1 MAININ
7 TILDWFKTGKKPTQ
21 EQFWSSWQSFW
32 HKDETIPQSNI
43 DGLITVLNAK
53 TENDQFNAHKIDGD
67 AHAAL
72 FGSKENKSDKG
83 VAGGY
88 VPLNE
93 ISKIASQYLTIIN
106 DLITGGSDTILSAE
120 QGVVLQNQINAINT
134 ILSSNDVDLDTIQKI
149 VDTIK
154 EVETSLETILVND
167 LTTGGTT
174 KALTAEMGKNLKA
187 LIDVLVVNKT
197 NSGGFT
203 GTSQQLKNE
212 IDSIYQPNVLIRSVP
227 PTRSGD
233 TFTYPSGEYEYLINK
248 THYINSA
255 SFTVTIPATS
265 TSEHKRTD
273 LIYGKPDNTIA
284 KLEGIESTTVAV
296 RPEAPTGCVAI
307 SFINV
312 FGSIASD
319 PAPVTQEISIQ
330 DSLGSEKFKVKDYL
344 RVKGAS
350 FNAVAKQIEIDPL
363 VGGVIFVS
371 NTGNNATAEPEN
383 RNRPY
388 ATLDAA
394 ILAYWN
400 FPNIDYIEI
409 ISDTAFTITTAIN
422 NNTTRKFDLRSQ
434 KICTVNVTR
443 NGNLSTTVG
452 TLIQPI
458 NFYLPSGTLNFS
470 PTTGAG
476 FGGSGINGKPNV
488 SIEVGTVTYGSLWNN
503 VGANHTTYN
512 LKAKVLNINTTFGVV
527 TTPGGVP
534 LATIICDTI
543 NFRGANTLLAGVFVS
558 LDLTFKNLTHDNSFS
573 INSSNQGVININH
586 GSISSV
592 SPYVNTTVVEYL
604 KKASMNINFLTG
616 ASISSNLSI
625 LCFNTNGVL
634 TLTGICSYPNSD
646 ILLRRHNTATGI
658 YINQASITCKRL
670 FGGNNV
676 ISPIYIQDSVIT
688 LMGTALGDMNQ
699 AGSGY
704 TYSDPTISFV
714 GTNYVF
720 SSIDGSNL
728 YVDESPQWT
737 ASNKPTVNIQ
747 RGVLYTNGKLNRA
760 KLVIKENPL
769 NQYYDT
775 IERQKVLVDE
785 KEEIINKTLDP
796 TKTYVINGTITLL
809 TGEYIEVPAGGLT
822 LSGYGYDTSG
832 FIKNVSGQEIFKSA
846 SGGSGNLTL
855 KDCFFNS
862 GTGKVFNLTDIDGS
876 HALEFNDV
884 NFNNCTSLGTLTGY
898 RQFTGTTCGIYGC
911 SNGFILKGNWSGF
924 KFTNSNVTSFL
935 SGGTLIKRDTDTLFS
950 NRLYLD
956 LNFSCNTGAILSD
969 FGPSN
974 FASDELFQINNTLAS
989 YGGSKDAATNTPVLL
1004 PNITPNDPKARF
1016 TNCLGIALSATKFQ
1030 DLKSANGSVWRVAVD
1045 NSGNIATNNI

>member
-21 EQFWSSWQSFW
+21 QQFWSSWQSFW

-53 TENDQFNAHKIDGD
+53 TENDLFNAHKIDGD

-106 DLITGGSDTILSAE
+106 DLITGGSDAILSAE

-255 SFTVTIPATS
+255 SFSVTIPATS

-350 FNAVAKQIEIDPL
+350 FNIGAKQIEIDPTLPLSAFLDTVNGNDSTATLGNINKAFKTLEKL
-363 VGGVIFVS
+363 VQALPVTTGETYTIYMMSSTVNVLRQLPIRNLNWVSYTGTTLDFTNCMNADGVTHSTDVLQNIGGAERTWNFINSNISLKCTYVGKKTFTRGGVEDSGLLILGNINVLDWQSPGGASYNGVFCPRMGSDFIINTMFDSPQANTAFYASGTSKYTRIRIKTLNVNYVRSLTRVFVGDFIIENLVQVGNSAQSWTMHQGLTSNVNQIFKTLNFNGTITPIVS
-371 NTGNNATAEPEN
+371 QLTFDNAVISSTCSISLINTTNITGNVLSSTTYIQNTYAQQNHYFKNFTGKLSSIQIVIGGTVTFENCSIEVNDWLVSRETTSTLVKCLFFKGINTINRVNATATGLFRAHQSNGPQLVMPIDCTISGN
-383 RNRPY
+383 LKTNS
-388 ATLDAA
+388 ATYGKDV
-394 ILAYWN
+394 
-400 FPNIDYIEI
+400 
-409 ISDTAFTITTAIN
+409 TAIYSDATFKEKAN
-422 NNTTRKFDLRSQ
+422 EIVVRSKTDLINKVLS
-434 KICTVNVTR
+434 
-443 NGNLSTTVG
+443 STT
-452 TLIQPI
+452 
-458 NFYLPSGTLNFS
+458 
-470 PTTGAG
+470 
-476 FGGSGINGKPNV
+476 
-488 SIEVGTVTYGSLWNN
+488 TYIVDG
-503 VGANHTTYN
+503 
-512 LKAKVLNINTTFGVV
+512 VL
-527 TTPGGVP
+527 
-534 LATIICDTI
+534 
-543 NFRGANTLLAGVFVS
+543 TLLAG
-558 LDLTFKNLTHDNSFS
+558 
-573 INSSNQGVININH
+573 
-586 GSISSV
+586 
-592 SPYVNTTVVEYL
+592 E
-604 KKASMNINFLTG
+604 
-616 ASISSNLSI
+616 
-625 LCFNTNGVL
+625 
-634 TLTGICSYPNSD
+634 
-646 ILLRRHNTATGI
+646 
-658 YINQASITCKRL
+658 
-670 FGGNNV
+670 
-676 ISPIYIQDSVIT
+676 YIQVPAAGLTIT
-688 LMGTALGDMNQ
+688 
-699 AGSGY
+699 GY
-704 TYSDPTISFV
+704 GFDVS
-714 GTNYVF
+714 
-720 SSIDGSNL
+720 
-728 YVDESPQWT
+728 Q
-737 ASNKPTVNIQ
+737 
-747 RGVLYTNGKLNRA
+747 
-760 KLVIKENPL
+760 
-769 NQYYDT
+769 
-775 IERQKVLVDE
+775 
-785 KEEIINKTLDP
+785 INKNVAGQSIFTS
-796 TKTYVINGTITLL
+796 
-809 TGEYIEVPAGGLT
+809 PAG
-822 LSGYGYDTSG
+822 
-832 FIKNVSGQEIFKSA
+832 N
-846 SGGSGNLTL
+846 SGNLVTR
-855 KDCFFNS
+855 DIQYNS
-862 GTGKVFNLTDIDGS
+862 GLGSVFNITDSDGT
-876 HALEFNDV
+876 HALELNDV
-884 NFNNCTSLGTLTGY
+884 NFLNCSTIGTFNGY

-989 YGGSKDAATNTPVLL
+989 YGGSKDAATNTPILL

-1030 DLKSANGSVWRVAVD
+1030 DLKSPNGNVWRVAVD
-1045 NSGNIATNNI
+1045 NSGNIATSNI